1 MRQDEKLQRWIEQ
14 GTVNMSQLFFRKYKQ
29 LNIEDVE
36 AMFIMQLVAFQ
47 TEGQPFPTPQ
57 DFANRM
63 HLTANDVSL
72 IVQKLMQYGLLQIKQ
87 SQDILGVYHETYSLM
102 PLWLRLA
109 EAEIKQVE
117 REEEQL
123 AEGELFK
130 MFEQEFGRFLSP
142 MEVETISKWLDEDEH
157 TPTIIQAAL
166 REAVIAQKV
175 SLRYIDRILF
185 EWKKKNVKSLADV
198 ERQTKQ
204 FRSATTTA
212 PTKREGQAETTANR
226 NGIKRVPFYNWLE
239 ERE

>member
-14 GTVNMSQLFFRKYKQ
+14 GTVQMSQLFFRKYKQ
-29 LNIEDVE
+29 LQIEDVE

-57 DFANRM
+57 DFADRM
-63 HLTANDVSL
+63 HMSANDVTL
-72 IVQKLMQYGLLQIKQ
+72 IVQKLMQYGFLQIKK
-87 SQDILGVYHETYSLM
+87 SQDVLGVYYETYSLM

-109 EAEIKQVE
+109 EAEVQKVE
-117 REEEQL
+117 REEEQV

-157 TPTIIQAAL
+157 TPIIIQAAL

-185 EWKKKNVKSLADV
+185 EWKKKNVQSLQDV
-198 ERQTKQ
+198 ERQTQK
-204 FRSATTTA
+204 FRSAA
-212 PTKREGQAETTANR
+212 PVAPSPRGGQTETRANT
-226 NGIKRVPFYNWLE
+226 NGVKRVPFYNWLE

>member
-36 AMFIMQLVAFQ
+36 AMFIMQLVAYQ

-57 DFANRM
+57 DFADRM
-63 HLTANDVSL
+63 HITANDVSL
-72 IVQKLMQYGLLQIKQ
+72 IVQKLMQYGFLQIKK

-109 EAEIKQVE
+109 EVEVEKVE
-117 REEEQL
+117 RQEEDI

-157 TPTIIQAAL
+157 TPMIIQAAL

-185 EWKKKNVKSLADV
+185 EWKKKNVKTLQDV

-204 FRSATTTA
+204 FRASAT
-212 PTKREGQAETTANR
+212 PTQRSGQAEAAVNQS
-226 NGIKRVPFYNWLE
+226 GVKKVPFYNWLE